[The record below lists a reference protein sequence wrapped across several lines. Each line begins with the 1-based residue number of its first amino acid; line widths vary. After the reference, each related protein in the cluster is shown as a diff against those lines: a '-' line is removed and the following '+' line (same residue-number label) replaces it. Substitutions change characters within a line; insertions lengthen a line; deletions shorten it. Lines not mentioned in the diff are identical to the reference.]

1 MLDQLMQKF
10 DVTEIMPKL
19 VAYVPNLAAAV
30 ILACIFWVIL
40 KVTKRIGSS
49 AMRKAKVPEEASDI
63 VIRFFGYFVI
73 IIAMLTIASQL
84 GIKITSMIAGL
95 GVAGLAISFAAQ
107 DTVANVISGIT
118 LLIDRPFKKGDWICF
133 GDLHASVTAVKL
145 RTTVLTSFDNETI
158 VVPNKSLAQE
168 RIRNFT
174 LTPRIRVKVPIG
186 IAYKENI
193 QTTREVILATIK
205 DDKRILATPAPTVI
219 VAGLGNSSIDLQLR
233 FWTQDPLMQ
242 YSLLWEYTEACKR
255 ALDDAGI
262 EIPFP
267 HSQIFI
273 ERSSGLME
281 LTKSLSKSGISCSEA

>member
-1 MLDQLMQKF
+1 MFDQLVQKL
-10 DVTEIMPKL
+10 DVNAMLTKL
-19 VAYVPNLAAAV
+19 VAYVPNLIAAV
-30 ILACIFWVIL
+30 IMACIFWVIL
-40 KVTKRIGSS
+40 KLTKRVLST
-49 AMRKAKVPEEASDI
+49 AMRTAKVPEEASDI
-63 VIRFFGYFVI
+63 VVRFSGYVVI
-73 IIAMLTIASQL
+73 ITAMLTIASQL
-84 GIKITSMIAGL
+84 GIKITSLLAGL
-95 GVAGLAISFAAQ
+95 GVVGLAISFAAQ

-118 LLIDRPFKKGDWICF
+118 LIIDRPFKKGDWICV
-133 GDLHASVTAVKL
+133 GDLHASVTEVKL

-158 VVPNKSLAQE
+158 VVPNKALAQE

-193 QTTREVILATIK
+193 QAAREVILVTIK
-205 DDKRILATPAPTVI
+205 DDKRILAIPVPTVI
-219 VAGLGNSSIDLQLR
+219 VAGLGDSSINLQLR

-242 YSLLWEYTEACKR
+242 YSLQWEYTERCKR

-281 LTKSLSKSGISCSEA
+281 LTKSLSKT

>member
-1 MLDQLMQKF
+1 MLDQLIQKL
-10 DVTEIMPKL
+10 DVSVMMTKL
-19 VAYVPNLAAAV
+19 VAYVPNLIAAIV
-30 ILACIFWVIL
+30 LACIFWVIL
-40 KVTKRIGSS
+40 KLTKRIGST

-63 VIRFFGYFVI
+63 VVRFSGYFVI

-84 GIKITSMIAGL
+84 GIKITSLIAGL
-95 GVAGLAISFAAQ
+95 GIAGLAISFAAQ

-118 LLIDRPFKKGDWICF
+118 LLIDRPFKKGDWICL
-133 GDLHASVTAVKL
+133 GDLHASVTEIKL

-158 VVPNKSLAQE
+158 VVPNKALAQE

-193 QTTREVILATIK
+193 PVAREVILATVK
-205 DDKRILATPAPTVI
+205 DDKRILETPVPIVI
-219 VAGLGNSSIDLQLR
+219 VTGLGDSSINLQLR

-242 YSLLWEYTEACKR
+242 YSLQWEYTERCKR

-273 ERSSGLME
+273 ERSMGLIE
-281 LTKSLSKSGISCSEA
+281 LTKSLSKT

>member
-1 MLDQLMQKF
+1 MFDQLVQKL
-10 DVTEIMPKL
+10 DVNAMLTKL
-19 VAYVPNLAAAV
+19 VAYVPNLIAAV
-30 ILACIFWVIL
+30 IMACIFWVIL
-40 KVTKRIGSS
+40 KLTKRILST
-49 AMRKAKVPEEASDI
+49 AMHTAKMPEEASDI
-63 VIRFFGYFVI
+63 VVRFSGYVVI
-73 IIAMLTIASQL
+73 ITAMLTIASQL
-84 GIKITSMIAGL
+84 GIKITSLLAGL
-95 GVAGLAISFAAQ
+95 GVVGLAISFAAQ

-118 LLIDRPFKKGDWICF
+118 LLIDRPFKNGDWICV
-133 GDLHASVTAVKL
+133 GDLHASVTEVKL

-158 VVPNKSLAQE
+158 VVPNKALAQE

-193 QTTREVILATIK
+193 QAAREVILVTIK
-205 DDKRILATPAPTVI
+205 DDKRILATPVPIVI
-219 VAGLGNSSIDLQLR
+219 VAGLGDSSINLQLR

-242 YSLLWEYTEACKR
+242 YSLQWEYTERCKR

-281 LTKSLSKSGISCSEA
+281 LTKSLSKT

>member
-1 MLDQLMQKF
+1 MFDQLMQKL
-10 DVTEIMPKL
+10 DVSVLTTKL
-19 VAYVPNLAAAV
+19 VSYLPNLIAV
-30 ILACIFWVIL
+30 VFLTCVFWVIL
-40 KVTKRIGSS
+40 KLTKRVLST
-49 AMRKAKVPEEASDI
+49 AMRKAKVPEDASDI
-63 VIRFFGYFVI
+63 VIRFSGYVVI
-73 IIAMLTIASQL
+73 IIGMLTIAGQL
-84 GIKITSMIAGL
+84 GIKITSLIAGL

-118 LLIDRPFKKGDWICF
+118 LLIDRPFKKGDWISI
-133 GDLHASVTAVKL
+133 GDLNASVTAIKL

-174 LTPRIRVKVPIG
+174 LTPRIRVKVAIG

-193 QTTREVILATIK
+193 QTAREVILSTIK
-205 DDKRILATPAPTVI
+205 NDTRILDTPAPSVVVT
-219 VAGLGNSSIDLQLR
+219 GLGDSSINLQLR

-242 YSLLWEYTEACKR
+242 YSLQWEYTERCKY
-255 ALDDAGI
+255 ALDEAGI

-273 ERSSGLME
+273 EPSDGLKE
-281 LTKSLSKSGISCSEA
+281 LTKALTKT

>member
-1 MLDQLMQKF
+1 MFDQLVQKL
-10 DVTEIMPKL
+10 DVNAMLTKL
-19 VAYVPNLAAAV
+19 VAYVPNLIAAV

-40 KVTKRIGSS
+40 KLTKRILST
-49 AMRKAKVPEEASDI
+49 AMLTAKVPEEASDF
-63 VIRFFGYFVI
+63 VVRFSGYVVI
-73 IIAMLTIASQL
+73 ITAMLTIASQL
-84 GIKITSMIAGL
+84 GMKITSLLAGL
-95 GVAGLAISFAAQ
+95 GVVGLAISFAAQ
-107 DTVANVISGIT
+107 DTVSNVISGIT
-118 LLIDRPFKKGDWICF
+118 LLIDRPFKKGDWICV
-133 GDLHASVTAVKL
+133 GDLHASVTEVKL

-158 VVPNKSLAQE
+158 VVPNKALAQE

-193 QTTREVILATIK
+193 QTAREVILVTIK
-205 DDKRILATPAPTVI
+205 DDKRILATPEPTVI
-219 VAGLGNSSIDLQLR
+219 VAGLGDSSINLQLR

-242 YSLLWEYTEACKR
+242 YSLQWEYTERCKR

-273 ERSSGLME
+273 ERSDGLMA
-281 LTKSLSKSGISCSEA
+281 LTKTLSKS

>member
-1 MLDQLMQKF
+1 
-10 DVTEIMPKL
+10 
-19 VAYVPNLAAAV
+19 
-30 ILACIFWVIL
+30 
-40 KVTKRIGSS
+40 
-49 AMRKAKVPEEASDI
+49 
-63 VIRFFGYFVI
+63 
-73 IIAMLTIASQL
+73 MLTIASQL
-84 GIKITSMIAGL
+84 GIKITSLLAGL
-95 GVAGLAISFAAQ
+95 GVVGLAISFAAQ
-107 DTVANVISGIT
+107 DTIANVISGIT
-118 LLIDRPFKKGDWICF
+118 LLIDRPFKKGDWICV
-133 GDLHASVTAVKL
+133 GDLHASVTEVKL

-158 VVPNKSLAQE
+158 VVPNKALAQE

-193 QTTREVILATIK
+193 QAAREVILVTIK
-205 DDKRILATPAPTVI
+205 DDKRILATPVPTVI
-219 VAGLGNSSIDLQLR
+219 VAGLGDSSINLQLR

-242 YSLLWEYTEACKR
+242 YSLQWEYTERCKR

-281 LTKSLSKSGISCSEA
+281 LTKALSQT

>member
-1 MLDQLMQKF
+1 MFDQLVQKL
-10 DVTEIMPKL
+10 DVSAMLTKL
-19 VAYVPNLAAAV
+19 VAYVPNLIAAV

-40 KVTKRIGSS
+40 KLTKRILST
-49 AMRKAKVPEEASDI
+49 AMRTAKMPEEASDI
-63 VIRFFGYFVI
+63 VVRFSGYVVI
-73 IIAMLTIASQL
+73 ITAMLTIASQL
-84 GIKITSMIAGL
+84 GIKITSLLAGL
-95 GVAGLAISFAAQ
+95 GVIGLAISFAAQ

-133 GDLHASVTAVKL
+133 GDLHASVTEVKL

-158 VVPNKSLAQE
+158 VVPNKALAQE

-193 QTTREVILATIK
+193 QAAREVILVTIK
-205 DDKRILATPAPTVI
+205 DDKRILATPVPIVI
-219 VAGLGNSSIDLQLR
+219 VAGLGDSSINLQLR

-242 YSLLWEYTEACKR
+242 YSLQWEYTERCKR

-262 EIPFP
+262 EIPYP

-281 LTKSLSKSGISCSEA
+281 LTKSLSKT

>member
-1 MLDQLMQKF
+1 MFDQLVQKL
-10 DVTEIMPKL
+10 DVSAMLTKL
-19 VAYVPNLAAAV
+19 VAYVPNLIAAV

-40 KVTKRIGSS
+40 KLTKRILST
-49 AMRKAKVPEEASDI
+49 AMRTAKMPEEASDI
-63 VIRFFGYFVI
+63 VVRFSGYVVI
-73 IIAMLTIASQL
+73 ITAMLTIASQL
-84 GIKITSMIAGL
+84 GIKITSLLAGL
-95 GVAGLAISFAAQ
+95 GVVGLAISFAAQ

-118 LLIDRPFKKGDWICF
+118 LLIDRPFKKGDWICV
-133 GDLHASVTAVKL
+133 GDLHASVTEVKL

-158 VVPNKSLAQE
+158 VVPNKALAQE

-193 QTTREVILATIK
+193 QAAREVILVTIK
-205 DDKRILATPAPTVI
+205 DDKRILATPVPKVI
-219 VAGLGNSSIDLQLR
+219 VVGLGDSSINLQLR

-242 YSLLWEYTEACKR
+242 YSLQWEYTERCKR

-281 LTKSLSKSGISCSEA
+281 LTKSLSKT

>member
-1 MLDQLMQKF
+1 MMFDQLVQKL
-10 DVTEIMPKL
+10 DVSAMMTKL
-19 VAYVPNLAAAV
+19 VAYIPNLMAAV

-40 KVTKRIGSS
+40 KLTKRILSTT
-49 AMRKAKVPEEASDI
+49 MRKAKVPEEAGDI
-63 VIRFFGYFVI
+63 VVRFSGYVVV

-84 GIKITSMIAGL
+84 GIKITSLLAGL

-133 GDLHASVTAVKL
+133 GDLHASVTAVRL

-158 VVPNKSLAQE
+158 VVPNKALAQE

-193 QTTREVILATIK
+193 QAAREVILATIK
-205 DDKRILATPAPTVI
+205 DDNRILATPAPTVI
-219 VAGLGNSSIDLQLR
+219 VIGLGDSSINLQLR

-242 YSLLWEYTEACKR
+242 YSLQWEYTEHCKH

-281 LTKSLSKSGISCSEA
+281 LTKALSKN